1 MKSSLCAA
9 YITELIC
16 FRLKITQNI
25 TIKSSTPAKKSEYT
39 L

>member
-9 YITELIC
+9 YIAKLIYYP
-16 FRLKITQNI
+16 LKITQNI
-25 TIKSSTPAKKSEYT
+25 AIKSYTSANKSEYT